1 MRSEMI
7 EMQIDLDK
15 MPLGALS
22 RKQIESAYVPP
33 RLFVTPYCDPLRL
46 FTQFTTSLR
55 PPLDPLP
62 TQLRPPM

>member
-1 MRSEMI
+1 VTAVVILLTRTGGVSQKLIELLFDTNIMRSEMM

-33 RLFVTPYCDPLRL
+33 HNRLF
-46 FTQFTTSLR
+46 SS
-55 PPLDPLP
+55 
-62 TQLRPPM
+62 